1 MNIGKRIAKVR
12 KEKGISQ
19 TELGEICGTTKQT
32 IFKYEN
38 GIITNIPLDKL
49 EKIADALDVPPA
61 YLMGWEGN
69 YDLPTN
75 IHSMP
80 HTRRVPRLGRIAYG
94 EPILADGN
102 IEGYDEVPEYIHCD
116 FTLICKGE
124 SMINARIFNG
134 DIVCIRQQD
143 EVENGEIAAIR
154 VDNEE
159 ATLKRF
165 RKFEDRIVLEPENPT
180 CTPFVF
186 WGEEM
191 ARVHVLGKATH
202 FISLVR

>member
-1 MNIGKRIAKVR
+1 
-12 KEKGISQ
+12 
-19 TELGEICGTTKQT
+19 
-32 IFKYEN
+32 
-38 GIITNIPLDKL
+38 
-49 EKIADALDVPPA
+49 
-61 YLMGWEGN
+61 
-69 YDLPTN
+69 
-75 IHSMP
+75 
-80 HTRRVPRLGRIAYG
+80 
-94 EPILADGN
+94 
-102 IEGYDEVPEYIHCD
+102 
-116 FTLICKGE
+116 
-124 SMINARIFNG
+124 MINARIFNG

-202 FISLVR
+202 IVSLWGGASSVCANLEKTNFEKEIPSALYSLHNHSCHFVHGSAFRGGG